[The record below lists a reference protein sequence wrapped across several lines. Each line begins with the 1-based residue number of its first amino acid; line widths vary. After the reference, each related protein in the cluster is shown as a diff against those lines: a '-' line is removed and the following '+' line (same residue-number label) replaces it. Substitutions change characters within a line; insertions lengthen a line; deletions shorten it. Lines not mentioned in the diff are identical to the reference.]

1 MSFYHIYQTQLYYFR
16 NQILTEENVVLS
28 QSSGHSHLDED
39 SFNVA
44 KDFDFK
50 FTIVQRNE
58 YGRKNKIQQNVTLS
72 KKLRDSV
79 SLKSYFHYVQCL
91 FAKHCSPVILQLVS
105 SFQTCSKFGYE

>member
-1 MSFYHIYQTQLYYFR
+1 MIFNLQIYHIYQTQRYYFR
-16 NQILTEENVVLS
+16 NRILTEENIVLS

-50 FTIVQRNE
+50 FTIVQRNG

-72 KKLRDSV
+72 KKL
-79 SLKSYFHYVQCL
+79 
-91 FAKHCSPVILQLVS
+91 
-105 SFQTCSKFGYE
+105 